1 MNPLTPLARDVRRD
15 QLYRD
20 ALLAQ
25 PLDYFQVYFGKVP
38 DQMERIQFVE
48 GLVQVL
54 AAPNVF
60 VNDTYYIQMR
70 DASPFVHLNIARCDG
85 EPCTSWRD
93 FQEIKNE
100 LVGTENEGVELFPA
114 ESRLVDTA
122 NQYHLWV
129 MADSHYRFPFGY
141 QRRLVFEHA
150 LVHPGV
156 GTDGTAQTSLLADRP
171 APFLCDLNAA
181 NAGVSSAHG

>member
-1 MNPLTPLARDVRRD
+1 MSPLIPLPRDVCRD

-25 PLDYFQVYFGKVP
+25 PLDYFRVYFGRVP
-38 DQMERIQFVE
+38 EQMERIFFVE
-48 GLVQVL
+48 ELIQVL

-60 VNDTYYIQMR
+60 ANETYYIQMR
-70 DASPFVHLNIARCDG
+70 NAAPFIHLNIARCDG

-100 LVGTENEGVELFPA
+100 LVGPENEGVELFPA

-129 MADSHYRFPFGY
+129 MADPGYRFPFGY
-141 QRRLVFEHA
+141 HRRLVFEEPPA
-150 LVHPGV
+150 FPGQA
-156 GTDGTAQTSLLADRP
+156 TDGMAQKPLLQERLAV
-171 APFLCDLNAA
+171 AS
-181 NAGVSSAHG
+181 V